1 MFSLAHGVVSSLL
14 SSEGGTVFDSL
25 GEESNVFNSS
35 SELRLGISK
44 ETLGLS
50 NGLFALNL
58 GSGVGVSRV
67 GRRGDFS
74 LTDNKVLV
82 VLGISGSLLSIFLG
96 NEVVNKGNNIINNT
110 FGSEVNL

>member
-14 SSEGGTVFDSL
+14 SSKGGTVFDSL
-25 GEESNVFNSS
+25 GKESNVFNSS
-35 SELRLGISK
+35 FELGFGISK
-44 ETLGLS
+44 ESLGVG
-50 NGLFALNL
+50 NGLFTLNL
-58 GSGVGVSRV
+58 GSGVGVSGV

-74 LTDNKVLV
+74 LTNNEILV
-82 VLGISGSLLSIFLG
+82 VLLISSCLLSLFLG